1 MQIKLAMTSFNM
13 WLAAIGKSI
22 VTNEIGAIA
31 TGDEEATDG
40 YYLVEFT
47 GEPYTDQRDG
57 ALKCEGNWLW
67 EVPEARKWFSTL
79 AESTI
84 FDVIN
89 VVATGVT
96 TEKISPSNMPPKRV
110 RKRAVENNGLKISED
125 SHNFISDDIVR
136 QDALEYDPNR
146 VYTADEI
153 EEEEEEPEEETV
165 DEQEGEAKTEEEEY

>member
-1 MQIKLAMTSFNM
+1 M
-13 WLAAIGKSI
+13 
-22 VTNEIGAIA
+22 
-31 TGDEEATDG
+31 
-40 YYLVEFT
+40 
-47 GEPYTDQRDG
+47 
-57 ALKCEGNWLW
+57 W

-146 VYTADEI
+146 VYTAL
-153 EEEEEEPEEETV
+153 V
-165 DEQEGEAKTEEEEY
+165 DCYRIIIILLRTIVGTCRCR